1 MGWFFCIRKK
11 IVIWSVEIFY
21 LMNPYR
27 RILAFANPHKK
38 YIFGSL
44 FFNIL
49 YSVFQIASAGTILP
63 VLGMLFGTINNDKPL
78 VEPVYSGNM
87 SDYFS
92 YLKDYAYYLVEVNA
106 REHGALTVLAWLCVI
121 TAFAFFARN
130 IFRYIGSLMLI
141 YYRVGVAKDLRTS
154 IYQKILTLPVSFF
167 TEQRK
172 GDMMSRM
179 SNDVGDVEGSI
190 LGSLAE
196 LFNAP
201 FMLISTLITLFYLSP
216 ELTFFTLLVLP
227 VMGTLI
233 ALIGKSLKKQAHEAQ
248 TEMGNIFSIVDETLK
263 SAKVIKIFN
272 ADKLLNNRFATSIN
286 KWLNAAV
293 GVGKKRELA
302 SPMSEFL
309 GSITFLIITWYG
321 GKQII
326 ENQSLSPEEFL
337 VFLAM
342 FFQILPPAKSLA
354 NSISTIQKGGPAL
367 ERVIEILDADIKID
381 EKENPIPIQ
390 TLENSIEFKNVGFY
404 YNEDRT
410 ILKNFNLTIPRGKT
424 VALVGQSGSGKTTIA
439 NLLARFYDATEG
451 EILIDGNNIK
461 DLKVRDYRKMIGMVT
476 QESVLFNDSVYN
488 NILMGKPDA
497 DREEV
502 EAAAKIAN
510 AHDFI
515 LNLSDGYDTNIGDDG
530 NKLSGGQKQRVSIA
544 RAVLKNPPIMILDE
558 ATSALDTESERFVQ
572 EALEKMMENRTS
584 LVIAHRLSTI
594 QKADWIV
601 VMERGMI
608 LEQGTHKEL
617 IDKNGAYKKLVELQ
631 DFE

>member
-1 MGWFFCIRKK
+1 
-11 IVIWSVEIFY
+11 
-21 LMNPYR
+21 MNPYR

-63 VLGMLFGTINNDKPL
+63 VLGMLFGTINNDKLL

-154 IYQKILTLPVSFF
+154 MYQKILTLPVSFF
-167 TEQRK
+167 TEQKK

-179 SNDVGDVEGSI
+179 SNDVGEVEGSI
-190 LGSLAE
+190 LGSLVE
-196 LFNAP
+196 LVNSP

-272 ADKLLNNRFATSIN
+272 ADKLLNNRFTTSIN

-461 DLKVRDYRKMIGMVT
+461 DLKVRDYRQMIGMVT

>member
-1 MGWFFCIRKK
+1 M
-11 IVIWSVEIFY
+11 
-21 LMNPYR
+21 
-27 RILAFANPHKK
+27 AFANPHKK

-63 VLGMLFGTINNDKPL
+63 VLGMLFGTIKNDKVS

-92 YLKDYAYYLVEVNA
+92 YMKDYAYYLVEVKA

-121 TAFAFFARN
+121 TAFAFLVRN

-233 ALIGKSLKKQAHEAQ
+233 ALIGKSLKKQAYEAQ
-248 TEMGNIFSIVDETLK
+248 IEMGNIFSIVDETLK

-272 ADKLLNNRFATSIN
+272 ADKLLNNRFTTSIN

-497 DREEV
+497 DRAEV

-572 EALEKMMENRTS
+572 EALEKMMKNRTS

>member
-1 MGWFFCIRKK
+1 
-11 IVIWSVEIFY
+11 
-21 LMNPYR
+21 MNPYR

-49 YSVFQIASAGTILP
+49 YSIFQIASAGTILP
-63 VLGMLFGTINNDKPL
+63 VLGMLFGTIKNDKVS

-92 YLKDYAYYLVEVNA
+92 YMKDYAYYLVEVKA

-121 TAFAFFARN
+121 TAFAFLVRN

-272 ADKLLNNRFATSIN
+272 ADKLLNNRFTTSIN

-390 TLENSIEFKNVGFY
+390 ILENSIEFKNVGFY
-404 YNEDRT
+404 YNEERT
-410 ILKNFNLTIPRGKT
+410 ILKNFNLTIPKGKT

-461 DLKVRDYRKMIGMVT
+461 DLKVRDYRQMIGMVT

>member
-1 MGWFFCIRKK
+1 
-11 IVIWSVEIFY
+11 
-21 LMNPYR
+21 MNPYR

-63 VLGMLFGTINNDKPL
+63 VLGMLFGTINNDKLL

-154 IYQKILTLPVSFF
+154 MYQKILTLPVSFF
-167 TEQRK
+167 TEQKK

-179 SNDVGDVEGSI
+179 SNDVGEVEGSI
-190 LGSLAE
+190 LGSLVE
-196 LFNAP
+196 LVNSP

-272 ADKLLNNRFATSIN
+272 ADKLLNNRFTTSIN

-381 EKENPIPIQ
+381 EKENPISIQ

-451 EILIDGNNIK
+451 EILIDWNNIK
-461 DLKVRDYRKMIGMVT
+461 DLKVRDYRQMIGMVT

-617 IDKNGAYKKLVELQ
+617 IDKNGVYKKLVELQ

>member
-1 MGWFFCIRKK
+1 
-11 IVIWSVEIFY
+11 
-21 LMNPYR
+21 MNPYR

-63 VLGMLFGTINNDKPL
+63 VLGMLFGTINNKKPA

-154 IYQKILTLPVSFF
+154 MYQKILTLPVSFF
-167 TEQRK
+167 TEQKK

-179 SNDVGDVEGSI
+179 SNDVGEVEGSI
-190 LGSLAE
+190 LGSLVE
-196 LFNAP
+196 LVNSP

-272 ADKLLNNRFATSIN
+272 ADKLLNNRFTTSIN

-381 EKENPIPIQ
+381 EKENPISIQ
-390 TLENSIEFKNVGFY
+390 TLENNIEFKNVGFY
-404 YNEDRT
+404 YNEERT

-461 DLKVRDYRKMIGMVT
+461 DLKVRDYRQMIGMVT

-572 EALEKMMENRTS
+572 EALEKMMKNRTS

>member
-1 MGWFFCIRKK
+1 
-11 IVIWSVEIFY
+11 
-21 LMNPYR
+21 MNPYR

-49 YSVFQIASAGTILP
+49 YSIFQIASAGTILP
-63 VLGMLFGTINNDKPL
+63 VLGMLFGTIKNDKVS

-92 YLKDYAYYLVEVNA
+92 YMKDYAYYLVEVNA

-121 TAFAFFARN
+121 TAFAFLVRN

-272 ADKLLNNRFATSIN
+272 ADKLLNNRFTTSIN

-381 EKENPIPIQ
+381 EKENPISIQ

-461 DLKVRDYRKMIGMVT
+461 DLKVRDYRQMIGMVT

-572 EALEKMMENRTS
+572 EALEKMMKNRTS

>member
-1 MGWFFCIRKK
+1 M
-11 IVIWSVEIFY
+11 
-21 LMNPYR
+21 
-27 RILAFANPHKK
+27 AFANPHKK

-63 VLGMLFGTINNDKPL
+63 VLGMLFGTINNKKPA

-106 REHGALTVLAWLCVI
+106 KEHGALTVLAWLCVI

-154 IYQKILTLPVSFF
+154 MYQKILTLPVSFF
-167 TEQRK
+167 TEQKK

-179 SNDVGDVEGSI
+179 SNDVGEVEGSI
-190 LGSLAE
+190 LGSLVE
-196 LFNAP
+196 LVNSP

-272 ADKLLNNRFATSIN
+272 ADKLLNNRFTASIN

-390 TLENSIEFKNVGFY
+390 ILENSIEFKNVGFY
-404 YNEDRT
+404 YNEERT
-410 ILKNFNLTIPRGKT
+410 ILKNFNLTIPKGKT

-617 IDKNGAYKKLVELQ
+617 MDKNGAYKKLVELQ

>member
-1 MGWFFCIRKK
+1 
-11 IVIWSVEIFY
+11 
-21 LMNPYR
+21 MNPYR

-49 YSVFQIASAGTILP
+49 YSIFQIASAGTILP
-63 VLGMLFGTINNDKPL
+63 VLGMLFGTIKNDKVS

-92 YLKDYAYYLVEVNA
+92 YMKDYAYYLVEVNA

-121 TAFAFFARN
+121 TAFAFLVRN

-272 ADKLLNNRFATSIN
+272 ADKLLNNRFTTSIN

-461 DLKVRDYRKMIGMVT
+461 DLKVRDYRQMIGMVT

-572 EALEKMMENRTS
+572 EALEKMMKNRTS

>member
-1 MGWFFCIRKK
+1 M
-11 IVIWSVEIFY
+11 
-21 LMNPYR
+21 
-27 RILAFANPHKK
+27 AFANPHKK

-63 VLGMLFGTINNDKPL
+63 VLGMLFGTIKNDKVS
-78 VEPVYSGNM
+78 VEPIYSGNM

-92 YLKDYAYYLVEVNA
+92 YLKDYAYYLVEVKA

-121 TAFAFFARN
+121 TAFAFLVRN

-190 LGSLAE
+190 LSSLVE
-196 LFNAP
+196 LVNSP

-272 ADKLLNNRFATSIN
+272 ADKLLNNRFTASIN

-572 EALEKMMENRTS
+572 EALEKMMKNRTS

>member
-1 MGWFFCIRKK
+1 M
-11 IVIWSVEIFY
+11 
-21 LMNPYR
+21 
-27 RILAFANPHKK
+27 AFANPHKK

-63 VLGMLFGTINNDKPL
+63 VLGMLFGTIKNDKVS

-121 TAFAFFARN
+121 TAFAFLVRN

-154 IYQKILTLPVSFF
+154 MYQKILTLPVSFF

-179 SNDVGDVEGSI
+179 SNDVGEVEGSI
-190 LGSLAE
+190 LSSLVE
-196 LFNAP
+196 LVNSP

-272 ADKLLNNRFATSIN
+272 ADKLLNNRFTTSIN

-390 TLENSIEFKNVGFY
+390 TLENGIEFKNVGFY

-461 DLKVRDYRKMIGMVT
+461 DLKVRDYRQMIGMVT

-617 IDKNGAYKKLVELQ
+617 MDKNGAYKKLVELQ

>member
-1 MGWFFCIRKK
+1 
-11 IVIWSVEIFY
+11 
-21 LMNPYR
+21 MNPYR

-63 VLGMLFGTINNDKPL
+63 VLGMLFGTIKNDKVS

-92 YLKDYAYYLVEVNA
+92 YLKDYAYYLVEVKA

-121 TAFAFFARN
+121 TAFAFLVRN

-190 LGSLAE
+190 LGSLVE

-272 ADKLLNNRFATSIN
+272 ADKLLNNRFTTSIN

-404 YNEDRT
+404 YNEERT
-410 ILKNFNLTIPRGKT
+410 ILKNFNLTIPKGKT

-461 DLKVRDYRKMIGMVT
+461 DLKVRDYRQMIGMVT

-515 LNLSDGYDTNIGDDG
+515 TNLSDGYDSNIGDDG

>member
-1 MGWFFCIRKK
+1 
-11 IVIWSVEIFY
+11 
-21 LMNPYR
+21 MNPYR

-49 YSVFQIASAGTILP
+49 YSIFQIASAGTILP
-63 VLGMLFGTINNDKPL
+63 VLGMLFGTINNDKLL

-92 YLKDYAYYLVEVNA
+92 YLKDYAYYLVEVKA

-121 TAFAFFARN
+121 TAFAFLVRN

-154 IYQKILTLPVSFF
+154 MYQKILTLPVSFF
-167 TEQRK
+167 TEQKK

-179 SNDVGDVEGSI
+179 SNDVGEVEGSI
-190 LGSLAE
+190 LGSLVE
-196 LFNAP
+196 LVNSP

-233 ALIGKSLKKQAHEAQ
+233 ALIGKSLKKQAYEAQ
-248 TEMGNIFSIVDETLK
+248 IEMGNIFSIVDETLK

-272 ADKLLNNRFATSIN
+272 ADKLLNNRFTTSIN

-461 DLKVRDYRKMIGMVT
+461 DLKVRDYRQMIGMVT

-617 IDKNGAYKKLVELQ
+617 IDKNGVYKKLVELQ

>member
-1 MGWFFCIRKK
+1 M
-11 IVIWSVEIFY
+11 
-21 LMNPYR
+21 
-27 RILAFANPHKK
+27 AFANPHKK

-63 VLGMLFGTINNDKPL
+63 VLGMLFGTIKNDKVS

-121 TAFAFFARN
+121 TAFAFLVRN

-272 ADKLLNNRFATSIN
+272 ADKLLNNRFTTSIN

-461 DLKVRDYRKMIGMVT
+461 DLKVRDYRQMIGMVT

-515 LNLSDGYDTNIGDDG
+515 TNLSDGYDTNIGDDG

>member
-1 MGWFFCIRKK
+1 
-11 IVIWSVEIFY
+11 
-21 LMNPYR
+21 MNPYR

-63 VLGMLFGTINNDKPL
+63 VLGMLFGTIKNDKVS
-78 VEPVYSGNM
+78 VEPVYSGDM

-92 YLKDYAYYLVEVNA
+92 YMKDYAYYLVEVNA

-121 TAFAFFARN
+121 TAFAFLVRN

-248 TEMGNIFSIVDETLK
+248 IEMGNIFSIVDETLK

-272 ADKLLNNRFATSIN
+272 ADKLLNNRFTTSIN

-410 ILKNFNLTIPRGKT
+410 ILKNFNLTIPKGKT

-461 DLKVRDYRKMIGMVT
+461 DLKVRDYRQMIGMVT

-617 IDKNGAYKKLVELQ
+617 MDKNGAYKKLVELQ

>member
-1 MGWFFCIRKK
+1 
-11 IVIWSVEIFY
+11 
-21 LMNPYR
+21 MNPYR

-63 VLGMLFGTINNDKPL
+63 VLGMLFGTINNDKLL

-272 ADKLLNNRFATSIN
+272 ADKLLNNRFTTSIN

-461 DLKVRDYRKMIGMVT
+461 DLKVRDYRQMIGMVT

-617 IDKNGAYKKLVELQ
+617 IDKNGVYKKLVELQ

>member
-1 MGWFFCIRKK
+1 M
-11 IVIWSVEIFY
+11 
-21 LMNPYR
+21 
-27 RILAFANPHKK
+27 AFANPHKK

-63 VLGMLFGTINNDKPL
+63 VLGMLFGTINNKKPA

-106 REHGALTVLAWLCVI
+106 KEHGALTVLAWLCVI

-154 IYQKILTLPVSFF
+154 MYQKILTLPVSFF
-167 TEQRK
+167 TEQKK

-179 SNDVGDVEGSI
+179 SNDVGEVEGSI
-190 LGSLAE
+190 LGSLVE
-196 LFNAP
+196 LVNSP

-272 ADKLLNNRFATSIN
+272 ADKLLNNRFTASIN

-381 EKENPIPIQ
+381 EKENPISIQ
-390 TLENSIEFKNVGFY
+390 TLENSIEFKNVRFY

-461 DLKVRDYRKMIGMVT
+461 DLKVRDYRQMIGMVT

-497 DREEV
+497 DRAEV

-608 LEQGTHKEL
+608 LEQGAHKEL

>member
-1 MGWFFCIRKK
+1 
-11 IVIWSVEIFY
+11 
-21 LMNPYR
+21 MNPYR

-63 VLGMLFGTINNDKPL
+63 VLGMLFGTINNKKPA

-154 IYQKILTLPVSFF
+154 MYQKILTLPISFF

-190 LGSLAE
+190 LGSLVE
-196 LFNAP
+196 LVNSP

-272 ADKLLNNRFATSIN
+272 ADKLLNNRFTASIN

-381 EKENPIPIQ
+381 EKENHISIQ

-410 ILKNFNLTIPRGKT
+410 ILKNFNLTILKGKT

-461 DLKVRDYRKMIGMVT
+461 DLKVRDYRQMIGMVT

-584 LVIAHRLSTI
+584 LVIAHRLSAI

>member
-1 MGWFFCIRKK
+1 
-11 IVIWSVEIFY
+11 
-21 LMNPYR
+21 MNPYR

-63 VLGMLFGTINNDKPL
+63 VLGMLFGTINNDKLL

-154 IYQKILTLPVSFF
+154 MYQKILTLPVSFF
-167 TEQRK
+167 TEQKK

-179 SNDVGDVEGSI
+179 SNDVGEVEGSI
-190 LGSLAE
+190 LGSLVE
-196 LFNAP
+196 LVNSP

-272 ADKLLNNRFATSIN
+272 ADKLLNNRFTTSIN

-381 EKENPIPIQ
+381 EKANPISIQ

-461 DLKVRDYRKMIGMVT
+461 DLKVRDYRQMIGMVT

-617 IDKNGAYKKLVELQ
+617 IDKNGVYKKLVELQ

>member
-1 MGWFFCIRKK
+1 
-11 IVIWSVEIFY
+11 
-21 LMNPYR
+21 MNPYR

-63 VLGMLFGTINNDKPL
+63 VLGMLFGTINNDKLL

-154 IYQKILTLPVSFF
+154 MYQKILTLPVSFF
-167 TEQRK
+167 TEQKK

-179 SNDVGDVEGSI
+179 SNDVGEVEGSI
-190 LGSLAE
+190 LGSLVE
-196 LFNAP
+196 LVNSP

-272 ADKLLNNRFATSIN
+272 ADKLLNNRFTTSIN

-390 TLENSIEFKNVGFY
+390 ILENSIEFKNVGFY
-404 YNEDRT
+404 YNEERT
-410 ILKNFNLTIPRGKT
+410 ILKNFNLTIPKGKT

-461 DLKVRDYRKMIGMVT
+461 DLKVRDYRQMIGMVT

-617 IDKNGAYKKLVELQ
+617 MDKNGAYKKLVELQ